1 MANDDG
7 FPATC
12 KLTSKESS
20 AISYLHLYLED
31 GRHFL
36 RVTYNNQNQSYNY
49 EAKPACAQLLSSVIR
64 SVNQQHDLGERW
76 SKDRESLGKL
86 IAGAKKDGGL
96 VSCADDTAKASP
108 RAKPRT
114 PKRAADSEC
123 ASRASQ
129 EQAQTTPPNSGSAQ
143 ATTDQAEYL
152 KVAKLF
158 GSPTFWTDSKMTETL
173 AEEDRPGAKHKNSR
187 RRLDWDGDES
197 SAEGL
202 EEKRSKP
209 EGTSARAQ
217 TLPWDA
223 RKDPAPRASPRPD
236 YPSDSESM
244 SGGTREMAGVGA
256 ELAGKDDSGTIVT
269 SDVVDL
275 DQAGGLGGVTG
286 DGTHALALPLLCA
299 EELYGFD
306 LSLAARCA
314 MWAVKEFLDRHR
326 HKDDPGMRIVFVEDS
341 GSPALK
347 ALRAQ
352 RTVSD
357 KRLIVAQSSD
367 PASIAKLGEKN
378 LPCQF
383 VAVESEPFFHKGARP
398 ARRRARHI
406 YDKSGREGSPM
417 WLGKTT
423 SDRYTK
429 MHGKTGDTYAVQISG
444 TSPLREKSK
453 CHTVLHVIVPS
464 RNHKH
469 KTEECYVKDDVAGAA
484 MLKKCYSSLLD
495 NFYQLSTRCSVLET
509 LAQASAA
516 STLSATSQPEANE
529 LVDDLADA
537 SSPAM
542 SPGISQHSNAQAAAE
557 PGPSPPPDAM
567 PDPVRPIQS
576 RGSCPVCSQEVTT
589 ADMRVNRDG
598 KYFHEKCR
606 HVIVI
611 D

>member
-12 KLTSKESS
+12 KLTSQESS
-20 AISYLHLYLED
+20 AISHLNVYLEG

-36 RVTYNNQNQSYNY
+36 HVTYQDGNRSYNY
-49 EAKPACAQLLSSVIR
+49 EATPACAELLRSVIR
-64 SVNQQHDLGERW
+64 RVNQTHDLGERW

-86 IAGAKKDGGL
+86 IARAKKDGGL
-96 VSCADDTAKASP
+96 VPCADDTEKASP
-108 RAKPRT
+108 PAKNRT

-129 EQAQTTPPNSGSAQ
+129 EQAQTTPPNSRRAQ
-143 ATTDQAEYL
+143 AVTDQAKCF
-152 KVAKLF
+152 KVPKLD
-158 GSPTFWTDSKMTETL
+158 GSPNFGMGSKMTEPL
-173 AEEDRPGAKHKNSR
+173 REEDRPGAKHKNCR
-187 RRLDWDGDES
+187 RGLDLDGDKS
-197 SAEGL
+197 SAESL
-202 EEKRSKP
+202 ERV
-209 EGTSARAQ
+209 
-217 TLPWDA
+217 
-223 RKDPAPRASPRPD
+223 PD

-244 SGGTREMAGVGA
+244 SRGTREMAGVGA

-269 SDVVDL
+269 IDVVDL
-275 DQAGGLGGVTG
+275 DQAGGLGGGTG

-314 MWAVKEFLDRHR
+314 MWAVKEFLDGHR
-326 HKDDPGMRIVFVEDS
+326 HKGDSGMRIVFVEVS

-352 RTVSD
+352 CTVSD

-398 ARRRARHI
+398 ALRRARHI

-417 WLGKTT
+417 SLGKTT

-429 MHGKTGDTYAVQISG
+429 MHGKTGDTYAVQLSG
-444 TSPLREKSK
+444 TSPLRETSK

-495 NFYQLSTRCSVLET
+495 NFYQLSPRRSDLET

-516 STLSATSQPEANE
+516 STLSATSQPEAKE
-529 LVDDLADA
+529 QVDDLADTP
-537 SSPAM
+537 SRVM
-542 SPGISQHSNAQAAAE
+542 SREISQPSDAQAAAA
-557 PGPSPPPDAM
+557 PGPSPPADAM
-567 PDPVRPIQS
+567 PDPVRPIES
-576 RGSCPVCSQEVTT
+576 RGSCPVCCLEVTT

-598 KYFHEKCR
+598 KYFHAECR